1 MTNIP
6 NIPVKP
12 NENHIGADPRTW
24 SPMETVAVPVS
35 PHMPCK
41 LPAPLGADPRT
52 WSPAPLGADPRTW
65 SPAPLGADPRTWS
78 PTE

>member
-12 NENHIGADPRTW
+12 NENHIGSDPRTW
-24 SPMETVAVPVS
+24 SPAPLGSDPRTWSPAETIAVSVS
-35 PHMPCK
+35 SHMPCK
-41 LPAPLGADPRT
+41 LPAPLG
-52 WSPAPLGADPRTW
+52 S
-65 SPAPLGADPRTWS
+65 DPRTWS